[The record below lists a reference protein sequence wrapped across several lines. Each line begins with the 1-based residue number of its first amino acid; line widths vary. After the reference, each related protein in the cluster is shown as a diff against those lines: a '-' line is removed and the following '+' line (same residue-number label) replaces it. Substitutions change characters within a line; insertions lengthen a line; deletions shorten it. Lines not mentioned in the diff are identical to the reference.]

1 MPADKKE
8 LDAALDADP
17 RKEMSS
23 ATVKFLKENK
33 DLDKVIKNFTY
44 SEKVSVDTRK
54 MSKKDLLAGVYAVA
68 RYEIMIFCVR
78 LNEIAKAGTADKGV
92 IAEVVKLH
100 KKTQKYIDKKL
111 SLACEE
117 LNNDKP
123 DNSKAL
129 KDGKAAMEK
138 IGGLDLKNAFS
149 GPRNEVVKMLTAIA
163 GSNEKSVAAIIK
175 KATDVAGKLATEFDK
190 TAREASAAIKY
201 LLKVIKDNKGSDT
214 KELADFSKEADGK
227 TGSFEKFVDECK
239 EFEDALDALAKEL
252 KTGKMEPGDAKS
264 MADKFKK
271 MTGVDKSAE
280 TALKDALGLKK
291 SFDKIAKALK

>member
-138 IGGLDLKNAFS
+138 IG
-149 GPRNEVVKMLTAIA
+149 
-163 GSNEKSVAAIIK
+163 NEKSVAAIIK

-201 LLKVIKDNKGSDT
+201 LLKVIKGNKGSDT

-239 EFEDALDALAKEL
+239 EFEDALDELAKEL
-252 KTGKMEPGDAKS
+252 KTGKMEPRDAKS

-280 TALKDALGLKK
+280 TALKDAQGLKK